1 MAIDLIPS
9 QSNCSVTRTCTLPPG
24 LIGPDGAAV
33 DGEVGGL
40 PIAAGASNGGV
51 RMLRTSP
58 MRGVQQGMLKV
69 LRVVGVWIRGPA
81 GHAPRRPNH
90 TRAPDLQMLF

>member
-58 MRGVQQGMLKV
+58 MRGVQQGML
-69 LRVVGVWIRGPA
+69 
-81 GHAPRRPNH
+81 
-90 TRAPDLQMLF
+90 